1 MLLKDRIGEA
11 DPKDPTMRCPPPAVA
26 TGIAMAKIALL
37 ALGGA
42 DAEKWWGTSSLHV
55 HRWHLTGTA
64 RHGHE
69 AMASAGEEG
78 GQPGPCFLCSSLNT
92 VA

>member
-11 DPKDPTMRCPPPAVA
+11 DPKDPTMRCPPPALA

-42 DAEKWWGTSSLHV
+42 DAEKLWGTSSLHV
-55 HRWHLTGTA
+55 HRCFAVFPAHNDAFLTLRFAANRRLHVVRRST
-64 RHGHE
+64 
-69 AMASAGEEG
+69 
-78 GQPGPCFLCSSLNT
+78 
-92 VA
+92 